1 MFLDVNENCQ
11 EKKYYNG
18 LRVCVWLHKKVLQM
32 NVLMECFK
40 KDGKFSKAKLC
51 LLHSIQIFKGQK
63 EARPGKMAQCSDPYY
78 TGLWAWV
85 SILSFHAKH

>member
-1 MFLDVNENCQ
+1 MRISRKNILQWIKSLCVAPQESTSNERAYGVFQ
-11 EKKYYNG
+11 
-18 LRVCVWLHKKVLQM
+18 
-32 NVLMECFK
+32 

-63 EARPGKMAQCSDPYY
+63 EARSGKMAQCSDPYY

-85 SILSFHAKH
+85 SILSFHAKP